1 MAEYLELAKIDSEI
15 YLTRSKIDFHN
26 LKHFNKPM
34 DMVNCQL
41 MKLPYYDFS
50 LVEIMQLYDYPSK
63 TTYIYVINIC
73 IYILPLSPKKLDKG
87 FALVVLAVF

>member
-1 MAEYLELAKIDSEI
+1 
-15 YLTRSKIDFHN
+15 
-26 LKHFNKPM
+26 
-34 DMVNCQL
+34 